1 MTRPITDA
9 RSALAARLSRPIK
22 TDSDVKIVQRM
33 IAMVLLD
40 NAANIEKLARTVLGF
55 NGTPGLVS
63 LVALLRQQLDEMS
76 ASALRNHPAKPHP
89 AKSDTFGRMVAWFVD
104 KVLPTLVI
112 VFITLAV
119 TFIVDVFLHV
129 DIFGVN
135 PKGG

>member
-1 MTRPITDA
+1 MSRHIVDA
-9 RSALAARLSRPIK
+9 RSALSNRLSRPIK
-22 TDSDVKIVQRM
+22 TPDDVKVVQRM

-40 NAANIEKLARTVLGF
+40 NGSMLDELKRTVLGV

-63 LVALLRQQLDEMS
+63 LVALLQQKVGELAVELG
-76 ASALRNHPAKPHP
+76 ANKKKKPE
-89 AKSDTFGRMVAWFVD
+89 KSDTFGRVVVWFVD

-112 VFITLAV
+112 VLITLLV
-119 TFIVDVFLHV
+119 TFIVDVWLHV